1 MCRLVVFF
9 FFKQKTEYEMRI
21 SDWSSDVC
29 SSDLKTLVGSQR
41 DLNMLLTKLGTPAFL
56 FPDPTDLSQFYP
68 TGEQKL
74 SFSNVSPRVGIE
86 LHTTER
92 IMLYGSFSKG
102 FKSGGW
108 TTRVA
113 SPVPPEP
120 TKPADKQAPGFK
132 PGRTHV

>member
-1 MCRLVVFF
+1 
-9 FFKQKTEYEMRI
+9 MRI

-29 SSDLKTLVGSQR
+29 SSDLRVNDLIGITLGGRYTKEDKTLVGSQR

-86 LHTTER
+86 LHPTER

-102 FKSGGW
+102 FKSGSW
-108 TTRVA
+108 TT
-113 SPVPPEP
+113 
-120 TKPADKQAPGFK
+120 QI
-132 PGRTHV
+132 GR